1 MSLLSNW
8 SGINYHIHY
17 DFLFVDTI
25 SVGVGVDGDAG
36 IKAGLGVGAGIKAGL
51 GVGVGAGI
59 KAGLGLGDGAG
70 IKAGLGVGDGAG
82 IKAGLGVGGGARIK
96 AGLGVG
102 RGARIGNGSIIGRG
116 GYRNLRNLLIAKGLG
131 RLARGTTS
139 AKRGGETSGGSGGVE
154 SSRTV
159 KREVIRDPGQ
169 EDSEETV
176 QLKKTREIREVPVE
190 DESSTKTRK
199 TINKRTIIDD
209 ESD

>member
-8 SGINYHIHY
+8 GGINYHIHY
-17 DFLFVDTI
+17 DFLFVDAI
-25 SVGVGVDGDAG
+25 SVGAEVDADAG
-36 IKAGLGVGAGIKAGL
+36 IKAGLDV
-51 GVGVGAGI
+51 
-59 KAGLGLGDGAG
+59 GAG

-82 IKAGLGVGGGARIK
+82 IKAGLGLGDGVGIKAGLGVGDGVGIKAGLGLGDGVGIK

-102 RGARIGNGSIIGRG
+102 RGARIGNGLIIGRG
-116 GYRNLRNLLIAKGLG
+116 GYRNVRNLLIGKGLG

-176 QLKKTREIREVPVE
+176 QRKKIVKTREIREVPVE
-190 DESSTKTRK
+190 D
-199 TINKRTIIDD
+199 
-209 ESD
+209 